1 MKRVVLIGIA
11 AFAIFGA
18 IAWFYFLA
26 SPDDATAPNPD
37 PAPPQ
42 QQIFPEVNGEAGQ

>member
-1 MKRVVLIGIA
+1 MKRVVTIGIA

-26 SPDDATAPNPD
+26 VPDNE
-37 PAPPQ
+37 PAPDAEPGPPE
-42 QQIFPEVNGEAGQ
+42 QQIVPDAASGAN